1 MRMQNRYLHGWAAL
15 CTLACTAASAAPA
28 AAAVDKLDKLGK
40 HMDEQV
46 VAVPANIGG
55 ASITLQT
62 TIYKPPGD
70 GPFPV
75 LFMNHGK
82 AGGDAHQQERARYP
96 VISREFVKRGYA
108 VVIPMRMGF
117 AGSGGT
123 YLNSHCDATNNGEQQ
138 ADSLFFA
145 MDYAMKQPW
154 ADQDHVIIAGQSHGG
169 LTAIAAGSHH
179 IQGVRG
185 VINFAG
191 GVNSRSHCDWQ
202 AALVSAFKDYGAR
215 STVPT
220 IWFYGANDTHFGPKL
235 AADMYAA
242 YTGAGGKAQL
252 VAYGPFKR
260 DAHAMSS
267 SPDGVAIWWPE
278 TERFL
283 QSVGMPT
290 EIKYKD

>member
-1 MRMQNRYLHGWAAL
+1 MML
-15 CTLACTAASAAPA
+15 
-28 AAAVDKLDKLGK
+28 
-40 HMDEQV
+40 EQV
-46 VAVPANIGG
+46 VAVPANIGR
-55 ASITLQT
+55 AQITLQT
-62 TIYKPPGD
+62 TIYKPPGA

-82 AGGDAHQQERARYP
+82 SGGDAHSQPRATFP

-123 YLNSHCDATNNGEQQ
+123 YVNSHCEAKNNGEQQ
-138 ADSLFFA
+138 ANSLFFA
-145 MDYAMKQPW
+145 MQYVMKQPW
-154 ADQDHVIIAGQSHGG
+154 ADQEHVIIAGQSHGG
-169 LTAIAAGSHH
+169 MTAIAAGSHEIH
-179 IQGVRG
+179 GVRG
-185 VINFAG
+185 IINFAG

-202 AALVSAFKDYGAR
+202 AALVDAFRQWGAT
-215 STVPT
+215 SKIPS
-220 IWFYGANDTHFGPKL
+220 IWFYGANDTHFGPQL
-235 AADMYAA
+235 ASEMYQA

-252 VAYGPFKR
+252 VAYGPFKK

-283 QSVGMPT
+283 ASVGMPT
-290 EIKYKD
+290 EIKNKD

>member
-1 MRMQNRYLHGWAAL
+1 MTMPNRYRL
-15 CTLACTAASAAPA
+15 A
-28 AAAVDKLDKLGK
+28 AAALWCGLACASAQALPAVGPR
-40 HMDEQV
+40 MGEQV
-46 VAVPANIGG
+46 VMVPANIGG
-55 ASITLQT
+55 TALQLQT

-82 AGGDAHQQERARYP
+82 AGGDAHKQPRATFP

-123 YLNSHCDATNNGEQQ
+123 YVNSHCDAKNNGEQQ
-138 ADSLFFA
+138 ANSLFFA
-145 MDYAMKQPW
+145 MQYAMKQPW
-154 ADQDHVIIAGQSHGG
+154 ADQEHVIIAGQSHGG
-169 LTAIAAGSHH
+169 LTAIAAGSHK
-179 IQGVRG
+179 IAGVRG
-185 VINFAG
+185 IINFAG

-202 AALVSAFKDYGAR
+202 AALVDAFKAYGAN
-215 STVPT
+215 STIPS
-220 IWFYGANDTHFGPKL
+220 IWFYGANDTHFGPRL

-242 YTGAGGKAQL
+242 YTRAGGKAQL
-252 VAYGPFKR
+252 VAYGPFKK
-260 DAHAMSS
+260 DAHSMSS
-267 SPDGVAIWWPE
+267 SPDGVAVWWPA

>member
-1 MRMQNRYLHGWAAL
+1 MTSQTRYRQGLAAPL
-15 CTLACTAASAAPA
+15 LAAACASAQAIHVP
-28 AAAVDKLDKLGK
+28 AVDAG
-40 HMDEQV
+40 MGEQV
-46 VAVPANIGG
+46 IAIPAKIAG
-55 ASITLQT
+55 ADITLQT
-62 TIYKPPGD
+62 TIFKPPGD

-82 AGGDAHQQERARYP
+82 DGGDAHQQARARYP

-123 YLNSHCDATNNGEQQ
+123 YVNSHCQARENGEDQ
-138 ADSLFFA
+138 AASLYSA
-145 MDYAMKQPW
+145 MAYVMKQPW
-154 ADQDHVIIAGQSHGG
+154 ADQQHVILAGQSHGG
-169 LTAIAAGSHH
+169 LTAIAAGSHN
-179 IQGVRG
+179 ISGVRG

-202 AALVSAFKDYGAR
+202 AALVNAFKAYGAVG
-215 STVPT
+215 TTPT
-220 IWFYGANDTHFGPKL
+220 IWFYGANDTHFGPRL

-260 DAHAMSS
+260 DAHTMSS
-267 SPDGVAIWWPE
+267 SPDGVAIWLPE
-278 TERFL
+278 TTRFL

-290 EIKYKD
+290 EIKYKIKD

>member
-1 MRMQNRYLHGWAAL
+1 MTLQTRYRHGLAAL
-15 CTLACTAASAAPA
+15 LPA
-28 AAAVDKLDKLGK
+28 AACAWAQAGSLPVVEADMG
-40 HMDEQV
+40 EQV
-46 VAVPANIGG
+46 VAIPAQLGG
-55 ASITLQT
+55 AAIELQT

-82 AGGDAHQQERARYP
+82 ASGDAHQQERARYP

-108 VVIPMRMGF
+108 VVIPMRLGF

-123 YLNSHCDATNNGEQQ
+123 YANSHCHAKENGEDQ
-138 ADSLFFA
+138 ASSLYFA
-145 MDYAMKQPW
+145 MAYVMKQPW
-154 ADQDHVIIAGQSHGG
+154 ADQQHVVLAGQSHGG
-169 LTAIAAGSHH
+169 LTAIAAGSHN
-179 IQGVRG
+179 IGGVRG

-202 AALVSAFKDYGAR
+202 AALVDAFKAYGAV
-215 STVPT
+215 STTPS
-220 IWFYGANDTHFGPKL
+220 IWFYGANDHHFGPRL
-235 AADMYAA
+235 AAEMYAA

-260 DAHAMSS
+260 DAHGMSS
-267 SPDGVAIWWPE
+267 SADGVAIWLAE
-278 TERFL
+278 TTRFL

-290 EIKYKD
+290 EIKYTIKD

>member
-1 MRMQNRYLHGWAAL
+1 MTSQTRYRQGLAAPL
-15 CTLACTAASAAPA
+15 LAAACASAQAIHVP
-28 AAAVDKLDKLGK
+28 AVDAG
-40 HMDEQV
+40 MGEQV
-46 VAVPANIGG
+46 IAIPAKIAG
-55 ASITLQT
+55 ADITLQT
-62 TIYKPPGD
+62 TIFKPPGD

-82 AGGDAHQQERARYP
+82 DGGDAHQQARARYP

-117 AGSGGT
+117 AGSGGS
-123 YLNSHCDATNNGEQQ
+123 YVNSHCQARENGEDQ
-138 ADSLFFA
+138 AASLYSA
-145 MDYAMKQPW
+145 MAYVMKQPW
-154 ADQDHVIIAGQSHGG
+154 ADQQHVILAGQSHGG
-169 LTAIAAGSHH
+169 LTAIAAGSHN
-179 IQGVRG
+179 ISGVRG

-202 AALVSAFKDYGAR
+202 AALVNAFKAYGAVG
-215 STVPT
+215 TTPT
-220 IWFYGANDTHFGPKL
+220 IWFYGANDTHFGPRL

-260 DAHAMSS
+260 DAHTMSS
-267 SPDGVAIWWPE
+267 SPDGVAIWLPE
-278 TERFL
+278 TTRFL

-290 EIKYKD
+290 EIKYKIKD

>member
-1 MRMQNRYLHGWAAL
+1 MTMPSRYLLAGAAL
-15 CTLACTAASAAPA
+15 FSAVGAHAQPA
-28 AAAVDKLDKLGK
+28 AG
-40 HMDEQV
+40 EQV
-46 VAVPANIGG
+46 VAIPANIGG
-55 ASITLQT
+55 VELKLQT
-62 TIYKPPGD
+62 TIYKPSGA

-82 AGGDAHQQERARYP
+82 AGGDAHLQPRATFP

-108 VVIPMRMGF
+108 VVIPMRAGF

-123 YLNSHCDATNNGEQQ
+123 YVNSHCDAKNNGDLQ
-138 ADSLFFA
+138 ANSLFFA
-145 MDYAMKQPW
+145 MEYVMKQPW

-169 LTAIAAGSHH
+169 LTAIAAGSHK
-179 IQGVRG
+179 IAGVRG
-185 VINFAG
+185 IINFAG

-202 AALVSAFKDYGAR
+202 AALVDAFKAYGAT
-215 STVPT
+215 STIPSL
-220 IWFYGANDTHFGPKL
+220 WFYGANDTHFGPRL

-242 YTGAGGKAQL
+242 YTTAGGKAQL
-252 VAYGPFKR
+252 VAYGPFKK

-278 TERFL
+278 TARFL

-290 EIKYKD
+290 EIKHKD

>member
-1 MRMQNRYLHGWAAL
+1 MTVQTRYRQGLAAPL
-15 CTLACTAASAAPA
+15 LAAACASAQAIHVP
-28 AAAVDKLDKLGK
+28 AVDASMG
-40 HMDEQV
+40 EQV
-46 VAVPANIGG
+46 VAIPAKIAG
-55 ASITLQT
+55 ADITLQT
-62 TIYKPPGD
+62 TIFKPPGD

-82 AGGDAHQQERARYP
+82 DGGDAHQQARARYP

-117 AGSGGT
+117 AGSGGS
-123 YLNSHCDATNNGEQQ
+123 YVNSHCQARENGEDQ
-138 ADSLFFA
+138 AASLYSA
-145 MDYAMKQPW
+145 MAYVMKQPW
-154 ADQDHVIIAGQSHGG
+154 ADQQHVILAGQSHGG
-169 LTAIAAGSHH
+169 LTAIAAGSHN
-179 IQGVRG
+179 ISGVRG

-202 AALVSAFKDYGAR
+202 AALISAFKAYGAV
-215 STVPT
+215 STTPT
-220 IWFYGANDTHFGPKL
+220 IWFYGANDRHFGPRL

-260 DAHAMSS
+260 DAHGMSS
-267 SPDGVAIWWPE
+267 SPDGVAIWLPE
-278 TERFL
+278 TTRFL

-290 EIKYKD
+290 EIKYKIKD

>member
-1 MRMQNRYLHGWAAL
+1 MTMPIRYLLAGAAL
-15 CTLACTAASAAPA
+15 FSAVGAHAQPA
-28 AAAVDKLDKLGK
+28 AG
-40 HMDEQV
+40 EQV
-46 VAVPANIGG
+46 VAIPANIGG
-55 ASITLQT
+55 VELKLQT
-62 TIYKPPGD
+62 TIYKPSGA

-82 AGGDAHQQERARYP
+82 AGGDAHLQPRATFP

-108 VVIPMRMGF
+108 VVIPMRAGF

-123 YLNSHCDATNNGEQQ
+123 YVNSHCDAKNNGDLQ
-138 ADSLFFA
+138 ANSLFFA
-145 MDYAMKQPW
+145 MEYVMKQPW

-169 LTAIAAGSHH
+169 LTAIAAGSHK
-179 IQGVRG
+179 IAGVRG
-185 VINFAG
+185 IINFAG

-202 AALVSAFKDYGAR
+202 AALVDAFKAYGAT
-215 STVPT
+215 STIPSL
-220 IWFYGANDTHFGPKL
+220 WFYGANDTHFGPRL

-242 YTGAGGKAQL
+242 YTTAGGKAQL
-252 VAYGPFKR
+252 VAYGPFKK

-278 TERFL
+278 TARFL

-290 EIKYKD
+290 EIKHKD

>member
-1 MRMQNRYLHGWAAL
+1 MTLQNRYRHGLAAPL
-15 CTLACTAASAAPA
+15 LAAACASAQAIHVP
-28 AAAVDKLDKLGK
+28 AVDANMG
-40 HMDEQV
+40 EQV
-46 VAVPANIGG
+46 IAIPAKIGG
-55 ASITLQT
+55 ADITLQT
-62 TIYKPPGD
+62 TIFKPPGD

-82 AGGDAHQQERARYP
+82 DGGDAHRQARARYP

-117 AGSGGT
+117 ADSGGS
-123 YLNSHCDATNNGEQQ
+123 YVNSHCQARENGEDQ
-138 ADSLFFA
+138 ASSLYFA
-145 MDYAMKQPW
+145 MAYVMKQPW
-154 ADQDHVIIAGQSHGG
+154 ADQQHVVIGGQSHGG
-169 LTAIAAGSHH
+169 LTAIAAGSHN
-179 IQGVRG
+179 ISGVRG

-202 AALVSAFKDYGAR
+202 AALVDAFKAYGAV
-215 STVPT
+215 STTPS
-220 IWFYGANDTHFGPKL
+220 IWFYGANDHHFGPKL

-260 DAHAMSS
+260 DAHGMSS
-267 SPDGVAIWWPE
+267 SPDGVAIWLPE
-278 TERFL
+278 TTRFL

-290 EIKYKD
+290 EIKYTIKDKR